1 MKKILLGILAISLT
15 FISFN
20 LALMSLE
27 PVHAAPPKNL
37 PAPPLAQP
45 ANNISTIYRP
55 PRIIIM
61 PERDQGGYS
70 DYDHMKCLEQAQ
82 LEPRGEKRNDARKNC
97 NESLQ

>member
-20 LALMSLE
+20 LALMSVE

-45 ANNISTIYRP
+45 ANNISTMYRP

-70 DYDHMKCLEQAQ
+70 DYDHMKCLEQAH

-97 NESLQ
+97 NQSLQ

>member
-1 MKKILLGILAISLT
+1 MKNILLGILPISIT

-20 LALMSLE
+20 LALRSVE

-55 PRIIIM
+55 PRIIMM
-61 PERDQGGYS
+61 PQRDKGGYS
-70 DYDHMKCLEQAQ
+70 DYDHMKCLEQAL
-82 LEPRGEKRNDARKNC
+82 LEPRGEKRNNARKNC
-97 NESLQ
+97 NQSSH

>member
-1 MKKILLGILAISLT
+1 MKKIVLGILAISIN

-20 LALMSLE
+20 LALMSVD
-27 PVHAAPPKNL
+27 PVHAAQPKNL
-37 PAPPLAQP
+37 PAPPLVP
-45 ANNISTIYRP
+45 TVSDISTNLRP

>member
-27 PVHAAPPKNL
+27 PVNA
-37 PAPPLAQP
+37 APPLAQP
-45 ANNISTIYRP
+45 ANNISTKYRP

-61 PERDQGGYS
+61 PERDQVGYS
-70 DYDHMKCLEQAQ
+70 DNDHMKCLEQAQ

-97 NESLQ
+97 NQSLQ